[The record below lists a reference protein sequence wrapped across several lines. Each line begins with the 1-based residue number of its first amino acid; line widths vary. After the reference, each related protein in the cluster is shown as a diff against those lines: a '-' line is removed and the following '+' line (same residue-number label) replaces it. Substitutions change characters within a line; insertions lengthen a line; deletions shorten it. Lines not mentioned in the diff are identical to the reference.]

1 MRNQKQKQKS
11 LKRRMNRTAI
21 LSFYSKR
28 TRRGDIQRIAEE
40 TGYSESHISNVKAG
54 RRRINNE
61 IANAMYYISR
71 RRVRQEQH
79 A

>member
-1 MRNQKQKQKS
+1 MKKKKNQKS

-21 LSFYSKR
+21 LSFYKHR
-28 TRRGDIQRIAEE
+28 ELRGDNARLSYE

-54 RRRINNE
+54 RRSVPTE
-61 IANAMYYISR
+61 LANAMYYISR
-71 RRVRQEQH
+71 RRVKQEVE

>member
-71 RRVRQEQH
+71 RRVRQEQY

>member
-28 TRRGDIQRIAEE
+28 TRRGDIQRIAAE

-71 RRVRQEQH
+71 RRVRQEQY

>member
-1 MRNQKQKQKS
+1 MKNSKMKS
-11 LKRRMNRTAI
+11 LKKRMNRTAI
-21 LSFYSKR
+21 LRFYSYR
-28 TRRGDIQRIAEE
+28 TRRGDIQRLSEM

-54 RRRINNE
+54 RRRINDN

-71 RRVRQEQH
+71 RRVRQEQT